1 MNGVTASPKHRLD
14 NGHNSPKA
22 ATSDVFFRLE
32 QPSGTIKKNNVS
44 YCSIMDT
51 KQKKQHLLIWCI
63 IGIILIADQALKI
76 WVKTH
81 MYIGEE
87 IPLIGDWF
95 VLHFVENEGF
105 AFGMKFGGATGKVL
119 LTLFRLVASLAL
131 LVALPLLIKRGART
145 GFIAY
150 MALITAGAVGNLID
164 CCFYGVLFNEST
176 YSVAQMF
183 PPEGYAP
190 LLQGR
195 VVDMFFAP
203 MIDTTL
209 PAGFPIWGGQHI
221 LFFSAIFNIA
231 DSAITVGCFWLI
243 IDQLVQNFKK
253 KKNAE
258 KEVSE
263 TGENDEK

>member
-1 MNGVTASPKHRLD
+1 
-14 NGHNSPKA
+14 
-22 ATSDVFFRLE
+22 
-32 QPSGTIKKNNVS
+32 
-44 YCSIMDT
+44 MDT

-87 IPLIGDWF
+87 IPLLGDWF

-150 MALITAGAVGNLID
+150 MALITAGALGNVID
-164 CCFYGVLFNEST
+164 CIAYGLIFNSPMPPQ
-176 YSVAQMF
+176 VAQF
-183 PPEGYAP
+183 LPPEGGYAS
-190 LLQGR
+190 LFNGR
-195 VVDMFFAP
+195 VVDMFY
-203 MIDTTL
+203 
-209 PAGFPIWGGQHI
+209 FPLCEWNWPDWMPWIGGNHFVFFQPIFNVADASLSVSVIVLI
-221 LFFSAIFNIA
+221 LFY
-231 DSAITVGCFWLI
+231 TRWLASGTS
-243 IDQLVQNFKK
+243 NE
-253 KKNAE
+253 KN
-258 KEVSE
+258 
-263 TGENDEK
+263 GENGKDGENGEELTATTDQAIEISPEEE